1 MEFKLM
7 MNILDAG
14 YKALENRG
22 AKMIDPVEQD
32 LNRYLNERDYDKWFE
47 KNEEDLIAD
56 FFERTGLTIEEDEA
70 GFKAYVERKWQ
81 DSAL

>member
-1 MEFKLM
+1 MSNPYYPDDMTKADYAYIEG
-7 MNILDAG
+7 DAD
-14 YKALENRG
+14 Y
-22 AKMIDPVEQD
+22 
-32 LNRYLNERDYDKWFE
+32 ERWFE